1 MKKKLL
7 SPERAFQAMFLFLQ
21 DYYQRTEGKAELGD
35 VLGDIQV
42 NSRDGQP
49 ADPAAWHDWL
59 SAINAVYDDRSKQG
73 ERGSERGSM
82 R

>member
-7 SPERAFQAMFLFLQ
+7 SPEQAFQAMFFFLH

-35 VLGDIQV
+35 VLGDIQM
-42 NSRDGQP
+42 NSRDDEP

-59 SAINAVYDDRSKQG
+59 AAINAASDDRANLRGQ
-73 ERGSERGSM
+73 GSERRST